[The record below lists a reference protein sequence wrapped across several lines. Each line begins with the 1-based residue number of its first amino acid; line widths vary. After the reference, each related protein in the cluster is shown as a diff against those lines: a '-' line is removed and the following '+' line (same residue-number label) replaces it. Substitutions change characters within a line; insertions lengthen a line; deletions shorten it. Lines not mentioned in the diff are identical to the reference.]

1 MSGCLPPGAARFVEE
16 LQNVLRSRPRLTL
29 HRLFS
34 CAAQGDG
41 WITAAELMGV
51 SSEKLGHNLTVRQAF
66 GIIRALSA
74 VSVVDGKQRRAGSQK
89 TLSMVKL
96 AQAVYPNAAETLDEM
111 YQRA

>member
-1 MSGCLPPGAARFVEE
+1 MSGCLPPGAARFVEG

-29 HRLFS
+29 RRLFS

-51 SSEKLGHNLTVRQAF
+51 SSEKLGHTLTVRQAF

-74 VSVVDGKQRRAGSQK
+74 VGGKQRRAGTSASQ
-89 TLSMVKL
+89 
-96 AQAVYPNAAETLDEM
+96 A
-111 YQRA
+111 